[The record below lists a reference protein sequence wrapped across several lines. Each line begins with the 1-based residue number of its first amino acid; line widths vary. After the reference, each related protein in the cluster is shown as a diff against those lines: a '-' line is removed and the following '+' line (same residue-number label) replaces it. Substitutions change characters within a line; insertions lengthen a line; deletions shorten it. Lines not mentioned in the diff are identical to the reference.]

1 MRGVF
6 ITIILI
12 LLIYPGEAQEGEGDD
27 SPYTIPQTIFVG
39 DRGRLVIPLG
49 STFSGSEGGV
59 LRGPEGLPQSE
70 DLIITRVELEHRG
83 TMSRLLID
91 FQAYAPGIIELPP
104 IEIASH
110 TFTGLEITISSILDT
125 RPQGMV
131 LSGPAPPLSAPGTA
145 VMIYG
150 TTLGIIGFFLLVVL
164 GRIWGLPRL
173 RRLGT
178 RLRRR
183 RMIRSMGKILRR
195 LRNTL
200 VKDKS
205 ATGVAGG
212 PEGEILGRVS
222 REFRTFLGLLSGMN
236 CRAMVPREF
245 LDLPFLAGFPEDQDE
260 ALSGTFLCDI
270 FRRCDTLRFSGAGIE
285 GAAVI
290 GVLDDFKR
298 IIDALDRG
306 EGEARGVSKTPEA
319 PAEGAL

>member
-1 MRGVF
+1 MKGAF
-6 ITIILI
+6 LLLLL
-12 LLIYPGEAQEGEGDD
+12 LLIYPGEAQEEEGGDD

-49 STFSGSEGGV
+49 SAFSGSEGGV
-59 LRGPEGLPQSE
+59 LEGPEGLPRSD
-70 DLIITRVELEHRG
+70 DLVISRVELERRG
-83 TMSRLLID
+83 NISRLLID

-104 IEIASH
+104 VEIASY
-110 TFTGLEITISSILDT
+110 TFTGLEINISSILDT

-150 TTLGIIGFFLLVVL
+150 TALGIIGLFLLLVL

-173 RRLGT
+173 RSLG
-178 RLRRR
+178 RRFRRR
-183 RMIRSMGKILRR
+183 RMIRSMGRILRR
-195 LRNTL
+195 LRNAL
-200 VKDKS
+200 LKDKS
-205 ATGVAGG
+205 GTAGG
-212 PEGEILGRVS
+212 DLAGKILGRIS
-222 REFRTFLGLLSGMN
+222 REFRTFLGLLSGEN

-245 LDLPFLAGFPEDQDE
+245 LGLPLLAGFPEDPDE
-260 ALSGTFLCDI
+260 ALSGKFLCDI
-270 FRRCDTLRFSGAGIE
+270 FRRCDTLRFSGDGVE

-298 IIDALDRG
+298 ITDALDRG
-306 EGEARGVSKTPEA
+306 ERESRRAAKTPKV